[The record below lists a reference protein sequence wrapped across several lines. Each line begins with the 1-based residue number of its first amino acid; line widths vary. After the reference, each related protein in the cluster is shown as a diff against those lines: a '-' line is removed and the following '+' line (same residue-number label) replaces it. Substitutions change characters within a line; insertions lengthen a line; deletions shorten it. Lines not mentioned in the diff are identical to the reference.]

1 MKGNIIPPSQAYTDS
16 DNIATPKYYKAL
28 WHNCNKCKIH
38 YMSEAPHVRAYL
50 CDECWNSMPHYKTGY
65 IKAKKKDKSWLWPY
79 LYIVGCA
86 ILIGFIVG
94 NIWMSSR

>member
-1 MKGNIIPPSQAYTDS
+1 MKGNIIPPSQAYTNS

-94 NIWMSSR
+94 NIWMSSL

>member
-1 MKGNIIPPSQAYTDS
+1 MKVIAPPPSSYTDTDS
-16 DNIATPKYYKAL
+16 VLTPKYYKAL
-28 WHNCNKCKIH
+28 WHNCISCKIH
-38 YMSEAPHVRAYL
+38 YMSESLHNKAYL
-50 CDECWNSMPHYKTGY
+50 CDECWNSMPHYKTGC